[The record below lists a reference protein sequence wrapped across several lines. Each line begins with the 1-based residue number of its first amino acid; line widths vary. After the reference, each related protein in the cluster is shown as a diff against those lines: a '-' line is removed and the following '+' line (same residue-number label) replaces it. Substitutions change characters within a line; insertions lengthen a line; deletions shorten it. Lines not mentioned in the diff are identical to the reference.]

1 MRRAKSSTKTHR
13 PVTVSQKPV
22 LTHAC
27 GIDVH
32 SKFLVACAKIVNA
45 DGTITKYEKS
55 FPIFNE
61 DLEQFKDWLID
72 LDCTNVCMESTSV
85 YWHPV
90 FNALERAMQE
100 VSVCNPKWLSLVKN
114 EKDDRKDAER
124 ICDLYRN
131 GMTRNS
137 YIPEQ
142 NIRNLREMSRMRKN
156 YVQNRTA
163 EHNVLLACFASH
175 GLKLDTVFSDIRGSS
190 ATKITNLIIS
200 NEDCTDDQI
209 MACVH
214 RKCKSSREDIL
225 KACRGIKLDDWAKKK
240 IVTLLDNIKRLD
252 QMILDLDQTMQNLI
266 NSEFRSYFDL
276 LLTVPGISRVS
287 ARTILAEIGVDMSHF
302 QTASQFAK
310 WAGLAPGSNESA
322 GKVFSKHVTKGG
334 ANLKPTLIQVAW
346 AAVKSKKVPYYKIKF
361 ESLKQRMTPKQAIV
375 AIARK
380 ILVSIYHMFKKKA
393 IWHPTDCNK
402 EFIPN
407 NVSQSKEA
415 RKLRTN
421 VQSLLAMGMDRE
433 ELLETV
439 NTSADLYEKNLK
451 EEVVFDHFTGEVL
464 VTDPPT
470 IKKAK
475 TTKKAK
481 TAKSLHISEKNVKS
495 GSSELIK
502 YDIIPA
508 S

>member
-163 EHNVLLACFASH
+163 EHNVLLVFCPNDFYIYSRKS
-175 GLKLDTVFSDIRGSS
+175 KLLLDLYIKRNAMIMRG
-190 ATKITNLIIS
+190 LIIIKV
-200 NEDCTDDQI
+200 NETE
-209 MACVH
+209 H
-214 RKCKSSREDIL
+214 
-225 KACRGIKLDDWAKKK
+225 
-240 IVTLLDNIKRLD
+240 
-252 QMILDLDQTMQNLI
+252 
-266 NSEFRSYFDL
+266 
-276 LLTVPGISRVS
+276 
-287 ARTILAEIGVDMSHF
+287 
-302 QTASQFAK
+302 
-310 WAGLAPGSNESA
+310 
-322 GKVFSKHVTKGG
+322 
-334 ANLKPTLIQVAW
+334 
-346 AAVKSKKVPYYKIKF
+346 
-361 ESLKQRMTPKQAIV
+361 
-375 AIARK
+375 
-380 ILVSIYHMFKKKA
+380 
-393 IWHPTDCNK
+393 
-402 EFIPN
+402 
-407 NVSQSKEA
+407 
-415 RKLRTN
+415 
-421 VQSLLAMGMDRE
+421 
-433 ELLETV
+433 
-439 NTSADLYEKNLK
+439 
-451 EEVVFDHFTGEVL
+451 
-464 VTDPPT
+464 
-470 IKKAK
+470 
-475 TTKKAK
+475 
-481 TAKSLHISEKNVKS
+481 
-495 GSSELIK
+495 
-502 YDIIPA
+502 
-508 S
+508 